1 VALLRAC
8 PGVAERSCDSAKEGS
23 VLRTVFAAVAVGV
36 LATPVFAGDGKA
48 LDSSK
53 YQIGDRDAY
62 EDDYSDEFD
71 KATEGE
77 HKARTN
83 KKERLTAKSWE
94 FFEYIKDGDPMWSG
108 PIAWE
113 GGGPFQS
120 LNTRWPMEAAST
132 IDFKRF
138 YFELT
143 GQMFSQQFD
152 ETHDEEDVH
161 WSGRLNLGIVR
172 ARIGLP
178 IRLEFGVKYTFGE
191 LTSQSTDNIFWYV
204 GRKQIIR
211 DDAREA
217 GSKAIEANL
226 KWNIWRHDDGIS
238 GFALNIKGKKSMA
251 ETSNLLDTTGYEYG
265 ANLAISVKAWRLS
278 FHTNIG
284 AIYTEN
290 TKTLFHQY
298 IEEPT
303 DVNPDHAETRPFA
316 TAGFAVTFE
325 IFDFLMIVGQIEG
338 QTNAWRHLMND
349 TYTRHVTGFISL
361 GLRGRVGPVIVEAA
375 IGRGLND
382 NSARVQGELTVGI
395 KF

>member
-1 VALLRAC
+1 M
-8 PGVAERSCDSAKEGS
+8 
-23 VLRTVFAAVAVGV
+23 LRTVFAAVAVGV
-36 LATPVFAGDGKA
+36 LATPVWAGGGNA
-48 LDSSK
+48 LDPST
-53 YQIGDRDAY
+53 YALGDRDAY

-83 KKERLTAKSWE
+83 KKERLTEKEWTW
-94 FFEYIKDGDPMWSG
+94 FEHIKDGDPMWSG

-132 IDFKRF
+132 IGFKHF
-138 YFELT
+138 YFELS

-161 WSGRLNLGIVR
+161 WKARLNLGIVR
-172 ARIGLP
+172 AKIGLP
-178 IRLEFGVKYTFGE
+178 CYKAGGLEFGVKYTFGE
-191 LTSQSTDNIFWYV
+191 MTELGRNDLFWYMS
-204 GRKQIIR
+204 RTQIIR
-211 DDAREA
+211 TGDREY
-217 GSKAIEANL
+217 GSKSIEGNL
-226 KWNIWRHDDGIS
+226 KWNIWKHDDGIS

-251 ETSNLLDTTGYEYG
+251 EDDEMLDTTGYEYG
-265 ANLAISVKAWRLS
+265 ANLAVSIKAGRFS

-290 TKTLFHQY
+290 TRHLFYRY
-298 IEEPT
+298 IEDPLDTTPE
-303 DVNPDHAETRPFA
+303 HLEIRPFA

-325 IFDFLMIVGQIEG
+325 IFDFLMIIAQVEG

-349 TYTRHVTGFISL
+349 SYTRHVTGLASL
-361 GLRGRVGPVIVEAA
+361 GVRGRVGPVIVEAA

-382 NSARVQGELTVGI
+382 NSARVQGELTAGI